1 MKKIKRFISII
12 TLLLFVLSV
21 FNIGRVFASPDILK
35 ITGVSINDKS
45 QDVDAAVLDYSNDT
59 IRSNVSY
66 HRLNDYTTYKVTIKN
81 TDKIKHIVELLVDNN
96 SADYLEYEYDGYRNT
111 ILEPNQE
118 VDVYIKEIFRKQP
131 TTLSNRNRSNNV
143 VFTFNLIDEVK
154 NESIIMGLW
163 VCEAFRA
170 CGSPCTV
177 SSPQQSLQLPGD
189 CVTSSQ
195 AKVQGAG

>member
-1 MKKIKRFISII
+1 MKKIKSFISII

-131 TTLSNRNRSNNV
+131 ASLSNRNRSNNV

-154 NESIIMGLW
+154 IESIINKI
-163 VCEAFRA
+163 VNPR
-170 CGSPCTV
+170 T
-177 SSPQQSLQLPGD
+177 GD
-189 CVTSSQ
+189 NVYIYM
-195 AKVQGAG
+195 